1 MTDLQ
6 STSVPARIPT
16 ERPRWPY
23 RVRRFTGG
31 FFLLTAGVHLGIV
44 VADPQFYRTFAEGSP
59 FAFVRDGWTDIVMA
73 NPAAWGLLAFAGELL
88 TGLLL
93 LSRGWRVRLGW
104 VLVIAFHCL
113 LLLFGP
119 GFLLWSVP
127 VLAVLVPAARRDWP
141 AVDAGPAWG
150 R

>member
-1 MTDLQ
+1 MTDLTS
-6 STSVPARIPT
+6 STVPVHVPIA
-16 ERPRWPY
+16 PRLWPY

-31 FFLLTAGVHLGIV
+31 LFLVTAGVHLGIV
-44 VADPQFYRTFAEGSP
+44 VADPQFYRPFADGSP
-59 FAFVRDGWTDIVMA
+59 FPFVRDGWADIVMA

-88 TGLLL
+88 VGLLL
-93 LSRGWRVRLGW
+93 LSHGWRVRAGW

-119 GFLLWSVP
+119 GFLLWSGP

-141 AVDAGPAWG
+141 ALQ
-150 R
+150 